1 MRARFVSGKA
11 RTRILFEGTGKPLVL
26 IHPIG
31 FSADLFIRNIDVLAE
46 HRRVIAIDLPG
57 HGFSDRLAF
66 GALPP
71 QLASAR
77 HLLSVADELGLE
89 NFDVLGSSYGALVAA
104 LLCFEAPGRVD
115 SLTLVGT
122 GSVFHPPEQQAAVL
136 RQVYANGSSA
146 MDNPSLI
153 SCRARLENICFSP
166 TAVPDEILPVQ
177 LTSYAIE
184 DRLAAYQETVSSL
197 IVSCENN
204 EAQVF
209 NRLEEIAVPTLVITG
224 RDDVRARWKL
234 HEEGSTRIPNCRF
247 EIFEQCGHLPYLES
261 PKQFNSL
268 VDEMLRAR

>member
-1 MRARFVSGKA
+1 MRARFMSGKA
-11 RTRILFEGTGKPLVL
+11 RTRILFEGAGKPLVL

-31 FSADLFIRNIDVLAE
+31 FSADVFIRNIDVLAE
-46 HRRVIAIDLPG
+46 HSRAIAIDLPG
-57 HGFSDRLAF
+57 HGFSDRLSF
-66 GALPP
+66 GSVAP

-77 HLLSVADELGLE
+77 HLLSVADELGLK

-104 LLCFEAPGRVD
+104 LLFFEAPDRVE

-122 GSVFHPPEQQAAVL
+122 GSVFHPPEQQAEVL

-146 MDNPSLI
+146 MSTPSLA

-166 TAVPDEILPVQ
+166 RAVPDEILPVQ

-184 DRLAAYQETVSSL
+184 DRLAAYQETVGSL

-234 HEEGSTRIPNCRF
+234 HEAGSKRIPNCRF

-261 PKQFNSL
+261 PKEFNSL
-268 VDEMLRAR
+268 LEETLRAR